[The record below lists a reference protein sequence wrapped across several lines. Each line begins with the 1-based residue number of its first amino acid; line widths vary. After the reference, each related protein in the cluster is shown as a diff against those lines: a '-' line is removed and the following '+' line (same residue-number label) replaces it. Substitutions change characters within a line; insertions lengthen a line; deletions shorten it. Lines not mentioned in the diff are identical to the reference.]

1 MDAAETAIT
10 FPCGD
15 AVLVG
20 ILHRPA
26 RAARRGV
33 VIVVGGPQYRV
44 GSHRQFL
51 LLARDLAAAG
61 HAVLRFD
68 CRGMGD
74 SDGAFAGF
82 GAIDADIG
90 AAVDA
95 LCARVPEV
103 TEVILWG
110 LCDGA
115 SAIAFYAPGDA
126 RIGGIALVNP
136 WVRTEAG
143 AARTQLRHY
152 YLKQLFSRAFW
163 SKLLTGKLRL
173 GRALTDLRSTVH
185 DAKTGEAAEPASL
198 PTRVAAGLRAY
209 RGRVLLVL
217 SGDDLTAREFETTV
231 LQTPEM
237 TAWAAGPEITLHRLP
252 DANHTFSRAEWR
264 TQVQGWLR
272 ALSDRSHG

>member
-1 MDAAETAIT
+1 MDAVETAIT

-15 AVLVG
+15 ATLVG
-20 ILHRPA
+20 ILHRPP

-68 CRGMGD
+68 YRGMGD
-74 SDGAFAGF
+74 SGGAFAGF
-82 GAIDADIG
+82 EAIADDIRAAIDS
-90 AAVDA
+90 
-95 LCARVPEV
+95 LCVRVPEV
-103 TEVILWG
+103 VEVILWG

-115 SAIAFYAPGDA
+115 SAIAFYAHGDA
-126 RIGGIALVNP
+126 RVGGIALVNP

-152 YLKQLFSRAFW
+152 YLKRFFSGDFW
-163 SKLLTGKLRL
+163 RRLLTGKFRP
-173 GRALTDLRSTVH
+173 GRALSDLRSTVDNATAEYTAES
-185 DAKTGEAAEPASL
+185 DALPA
-198 PTRVAAGLRAY
+198 RVAAGLRAY

-231 LQTPEM
+231 LETPEM
-237 TAWAAGPEITLHRLP
+237 TAWAAGPDITLRRLP

-264 TQVQGWLR
+264 ARVQGWLR
-272 ALSDRSHG
+272 AWLDG